1 MLRLSPDPGAALAP
15 VAPAPAPPTRSHD
28 GGAAS
33 TQPSHAST
41 AITRP
46 HVVLSRT
53 ELVWPATRQ
62 ADAAPLALTLSLPPA
77 AQDASVQ
84 QRSAAY
90 FKFMTNRPERYRVRP
105 AVGRVAAGEA
115 VTVQVRWADVDAAP
129 DETTAVDDRVLVQVM
144 ADPEVGGLLDTHNDG
159 DRDASSA
166 TPAATKAISNL
177 FKDPTRRA
185 MIAEHV
191 LACRV
196 ASLPAPPRSPTT
208 AAAALASPPS
218 YPPPPAR
225 AASPP
230 ALSTF
235 VTPATSPHVGIGL
248 RPVRSVISDDSTELD
263 AVPVQSPP
271 TATRPRSMT
280 ATSPTRTPILPRPLH
295 PHSPTR
301 IGTTHA
307 APRSRPV
314 QARSVSP
321 GAWPAPAPAPTTTG
335 PRQRR
340 VSVSL
345 APPVHSATAP
355 TIMLHAPLLPP
366 ELASSRAFQVLQAVC
381 EALIAH
387 AATVLIAAV
396 VVAAW
401 TLVRVV
407 WVATAVVR
415 AVVRMVAQRV
425 MVARGQVGVDGLGGA
440 GKAVAVGGQGGEG
453 GGGVA
458 TSVPVPS

>member
-1 MLRLSPDPGAALAP
+1 MLRLSPDPGPALAP
-15 VAPAPAPPTRSHD
+15 VAPTPALPTHPHD
-28 GGAAS
+28 AATAS
-33 TQPSHAST
+33 TQPSHPPVT
-41 AITRP
+41 TRP

-62 ADAAPLALTLSLPPA
+62 ADAAPLALTLSLPH
-77 AQDASVQ
+77 DGST
-84 QRSAAY
+84 QRSSAAY

-115 VTVQVRWADVDAAP
+115 VTVQVRWVDVDAAP
-129 DETTAVDDRVLVQVM
+129 AETTAVDDRVLVQVM
-144 ADPEVGGLLDTHNDG
+144 ADPGVDGADAHNDG
-159 DRDASSA
+159 DRGASPS
-166 TPAATKAISNL
+166 TPAGTKAISNL
-177 FKDPTRRA
+177 FKDPSRRA
-185 MIAEHV
+185 SIAEHV

-196 ASLPAPPRSPTT
+196 ASMQAPPPRSPTQP
-208 AAAALASPPS
+208 AASALASPPS
-218 YPPPPAR
+218 SPPPPVR

-235 VTPATSPHVGIGL
+235 VTPATSPHVGFGL
-248 RPVRSVISDDSTELD
+248 RPVRSVISDDDTEWD
-263 AVPVQSPP
+263 TVPVRSPP
-271 TATRPRSMT
+271 TAARPRAAT
-280 ATSPTRTPILPRPLH
+280 AASPIRTPILPRPLH

-301 IGTTHA
+301 ISTTHA

-321 GAWPAPAPAPTTTG
+321 GAWPAAPPAPPAPTG
-335 PRQRR
+335 ARQRR

-355 TIMLHAPLLPP
+355 VTMLHAPLLPP

-407 WVATAVVR
+407 WVAAAVVR
-415 AVVRMVAQRV
+415 AVVRMVVQRV
-425 MVARGQVGVDGLGGA
+425 MVARGQVGVEGVGGP
-440 GKAVAVGGQGGEG
+440 GKALAEGGEG
-453 GGGVA
+453 GGGGGGMGAAV
-458 TSVPVPS
+458 TVPR